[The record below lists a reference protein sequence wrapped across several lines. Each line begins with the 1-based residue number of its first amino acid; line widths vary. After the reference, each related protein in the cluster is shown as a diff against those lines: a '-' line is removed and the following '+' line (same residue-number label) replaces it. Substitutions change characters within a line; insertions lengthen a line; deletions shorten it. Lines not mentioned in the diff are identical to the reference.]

1 MTVPRGRSYQIGLK
15 KKDGS
20 VIEGLGDLN
29 IGVSDW
35 CEIEDDKIIVAKNAT
50 IGQNVHVYF
59 SGLPSENL
67 YLIFGYNNE
76 LNYWVE
82 NGEKVFLKYAPNN
95 SETVKGL
102 DVTTTVM
109 LKRSNTDTKGVTY
122 MLAGTT
128 GSLDITSFLLTVM
141 AENGN
146 KESVFKVFFMS
157 VEVGLF
163 SYENNISYFLKNP
176 ISVST
181 LFANVANQ
189 YQIHRINCK
198 RHLQNLH
205 YSDTTAA
212 YELKADIDFGG
223 SVWEPIPTW
232 SGTLAG
238 NGHVIKNMKFEK
250 TATAG
255 TGTINYGMFSVISGI
270 SGIMDLTLKNP
281 ICGNLYFERDVNFGL
296 FAWKLLED
304 SALVNCHVEGANVNV
319 KSGVHEVF
327 AGGVVGYVIQGS
339 LGQCSFSGSI
349 SVTNKERCE
358 VGGLIG

>member
-1 MTVPRGRSYQIGLK
+1 M
-15 KKDGS
+15 
-20 VIEGLGDLN
+20 
-29 IGVSDW
+29 
-35 CEIEDDKIIVAKNAT
+35 
-50 IGQNVHVYF
+50 
-59 SGLPSENL
+59 
-67 YLIFGYNNE
+67 
-76 LNYWVE
+76 
-82 NGEKVFLKYAPNN
+82 
-95 SETVKGL
+95 
-102 DVTTTVM
+102 
-109 LKRSNTDTKGVTY
+109 
-122 MLAGTT
+122 
-128 GSLDITSFLLTVM
+128 
-141 AENGN
+141 
-146 KESVFKVFFMS
+146 
-157 VEVGLF
+157 
-163 SYENNISYFLKNP
+163 
-176 ISVST
+176 
-181 LFANVANQ
+181 
-189 YQIHRINCK
+189 
-198 RHLQNLH
+198 
-205 YSDTTAA
+205 
-212 YELKADIDFGG
+212 KADIDFGG